1 MADELFTSVRE
12 AARRLAVSRTTLYEL
27 ISQGEVRIVK
37 FRSRT
42 LVPVAELER
51 FATKLI
57 ESDAEPG
64 GGAP

>member
-37 FRSRT
+37 FGSRT

-51 FATKLI
+51 FAAELI
-57 ESDAEPG
+57 ESDGRPG
-64 GGAP
+64 GGGP